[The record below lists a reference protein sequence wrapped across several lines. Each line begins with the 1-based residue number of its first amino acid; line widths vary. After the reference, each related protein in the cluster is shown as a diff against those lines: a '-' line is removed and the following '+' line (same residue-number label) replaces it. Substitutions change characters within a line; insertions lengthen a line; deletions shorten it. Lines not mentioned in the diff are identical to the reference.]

1 MRAQTLRSLISVF
14 TTVSILALAGTAHA
28 DDIYMSATGVRLGAF
43 KADSARVA
51 GKIDVTG
58 FTYGVASPRDAVT
71 GQSTGRRQ
79 HKPVH
84 VVKPISA
91 ASPQFFQALVTNE
104 VLSSVVIDFVATNP
118 ALKEGGRLNYS
129 VRLTGARVSNVEQFT
144 ETDASG
150 VTRLME
156 AVDLTF
162 QTIEL
167 THAPSQTVATDS
179 FTPAS

>member
-1 MRAQTLRSLISVF
+1 VP
-14 TTVSILALAGTAHA
+14 
-28 DDIYMSATGVRLGAF
+28 
-43 KADSARVA
+43 

-58 FTYGVASPRDAVT
+58 FTYGITSPRDAAT
-71 GQSTGRRQ
+71 GQLTGRRQ

-91 ASPQFFQALVTNE
+91 ASPQFFQALVNNE
-104 VLSSVVIDFVATNP
+104 VLSSVVIDFVTTNP

-144 ETDASG
+144 ETEAG

-156 AVDLTF
+156 AIDITF

-167 THAPSQTVATDS
+167 THAPSQTVATDTV
-179 FTPAS
+179 TPTS